1 MHQSHHGRVRLST
14 RPVYCFLI
22 GLLFPLL
29 SIAQT
34 ASGASGTTVGEVE
47 YARGVGFAQ
56 AQGQG
61 PRTLGRGL
69 PLREG
74 DRLNTADGATAIIK
88 MVDGTRM
95 TLRPNSEIVLSQ
107 YQYKENASDNNMLL
121 QMLRGGLRTI
131 TGLINKNSPNAAR
144 IQTNTATVGIRG
156 TDFDA
161 RICAQDCAKESD
173 QIQAK
178 ARTNAVQAS
187 AKIVSAQGNINVV
200 DSTGEKRVL
209 VEGGSVYSG
218 DLIETGRNSQ
228 AVLAFRDESRIS
240 LGSTT
245 RFKVDNF
252 VYDENNARE
261 GRFLMRL
268 LRGSLRAFTGLIG
281 KANTQNV
288 RYNTATA
295 TVGIRG
301 SGGDMHC
308 TGLCAGDPDDGL
320 NFRVFTWNGAL
331 VVTPANGNGPPVV
344 LPAGQ
349 GITLVNNVVRPINV
363 QPPHEAPRPDQV
375 RIPEKLFG
383 RTEMRENQEGLYLYV
398 RDGHVVVA
406 TQNEVLHLGKGEA
419 GFANQQG
426 QTVRPPVIP
435 KFIDFD
441 RTPLP
446 NTPKPFAN
454 TILSDSGVKTNKVC
468 Q

>member
-1 MHQSHHGRVRLST
+1 MLCRGRPIAKSACAL
-14 RPVYCFLI
+14 LL
-22 GLLFPLL
+22 GLFFPLL
-29 SIAQT
+29 GLAQGTPSAQT
-34 ASGASGTTVGEVE
+34 GAVGEVE

-56 AQGQG
+56 TQGQT
-61 PRTLGRGL
+61 PRTLGRGM

-74 DRLNTADGATAIIK
+74 DRLTTAEGGTAIIK

-95 TLRPNSEIVLSQ
+95 TLRPNSELVLAQ
-107 YQYKENASDNNMLL
+107 YQYKENATDNNMLL

-131 TGLINKNSPNAAR
+131 TGLINKTSPNAAR
-144 IQTNTATVGIRG
+144 IQTSTATVGIRG

-178 ARTNAVQAS
+178 ARENAVQAS
-187 AKIVSAQGNINVV
+187 AKLVSAQGNINVV
-200 DSTGEKRVL
+200 DSTGERRRL
-209 VEGGSVYSG
+209 VEGGSVFSG

-252 VYDENNARE
+252 VYDENNAKD

-288 RYNTATA
+288 RYSTATA

-308 TGLCAGDPDDGL
+308 TGLCAGEADDGL
-320 NFRVFTWNGAL
+320 NFRVFTWNGVL
-331 VVTPANGNGPPVV
+331 VVTPTTGNASPVV

-349 GITLVNNVVRPINV
+349 GVTVVNNAARPINI

-383 RTEMRENQEGLYLYV
+383 RTDMRENQEGLYLYV
-398 RDGHVVVA
+398 RSGHLEVS
-406 TQNEVLHLGKGEA
+406 TKNEVLHLGKGEA
-419 GFANQQG
+419 GYANNQG

-435 KFIDFD
+435 KFIDYD

-446 NTPKPFAN
+446 NTTKPFVN
-454 TILSDSGVKTNKVC
+454 TILSDSGIKTNKVC